1 MSDDTTKPTDVPE
14 IPPEATEPA
23 AETTAEATTSEALEM
38 APQVEAEVE
47 AAPSD
52 APTEPVEGEAAEL
65 VAAQGRAHQL
75 RLVEALLFAAPGLV
89 EHKEIQRRLP
99 QGAPVE
105 ELLDVLEEQYAG
117 RGVNVVRVAGKI
129 GIRTAPDLAG
139 ALDIEVPVTRKL
151 SRAAVETLAII
162 AYQHAEKKAVT
173 RAEIEEI
180 RGVTISKG
188 TLDTLM
194 EAGWIKPHGY
204 REHVPG
210 RPAEW
215 VTTDQFLIHFGL
227 NSLGQLPGV
236 EELRAAGLLD
246 RRAGVSQYGEQ
257 GALELPPEMGE
268 QSEAEEGPVVDDDA
282 PPADEM
288 RSSA

>member
-1 MSDDTTKPTDVPE
+1 MSDDITNPA
-14 IPPEATEPA
+14 EAQDA
-23 AETTAEATTSEALEM
+23 APETTSITPPVAIVPA
-38 APQVEAEVE
+38 
-47 AAPSD
+47 D
-52 APTEPVEGEAAEL
+52 APDESVAGEAAEL
-65 VAAQGRAHQL
+65 AAAQGRAHQL
-75 RLVEALLFAAPGLV
+75 RLVDALIFAAPGLV
-89 EHKEIQRRLP
+89 EFKEIQRRLP

-117 RGVNVVRVAGKI
+117 RGVNVVRVAGKV

-151 SRAAVETLAII
+151 SRAAIETLAII

-227 NSLGQLPGV
+227 NSLAQLPGV

-246 RRAGVSQYGEQ
+246 RRPGVSQYGEQ
-257 GALELPPEMGE
+257 GSLELPPEMGE

>member
-1 MSDDTTKPTDVPE
+1 MND
-14 IPPEATEPA
+14 
-23 AETTAEATTSEALEM
+23 ETPTTSDAPAPQLEAPQLEV
-38 APQVEAEVE
+38 AQVSVAQVEAPEPE
-47 AAPSD
+47 APS
-52 APTEPVEGEAAEL
+52 EAAEL
-65 VAAQGRAHQL
+65 AAAQGRAHQV
-75 RLVEALLFAAPGLV
+75 RLVEALLFAAPGPV
-89 EHKEIQRRLP
+89 EFKEIARRLP
-99 QGAPVE
+99 EGAPIE
-105 ELLDVLEEQYAG
+105 ELVQLLEEQYAG
-117 RGVNVVRVAGKI
+117 RGVNVVRVAGMVAL
-129 GIRTAPDLAG
+129 RTAPDLAG
-139 ALDIEVPVTRKL
+139 ALDIEVAVTRKL

-188 TLDTLM
+188 TLDALM
-194 EAGWIKPHGY
+194 EAGWIKPGGH
-204 REHVPG
+204 REHTPG
-210 RPAEW
+210 RPVEW
-215 VTTDQFLIHFGL
+215 ITTDQFLVHFGL

-268 QSEAEEGPVVDDDA
+268 QAEAEEGPVVDDDA
-282 PPADEM
+282 PPPDEV

>member
-1 MSDDTTKPTDVPE
+1 MSDDTAD
-14 IPPEATEPA
+14 
-23 AETTAEATTSEALEM
+23 TTATVHQPIESA
-38 APQVEAEVE
+38 
-47 AAPSD
+47 
-52 APTEPVEGEAAEL
+52 AAEL
-65 VAAQGRAHQL
+65 AAAQGRAHQL

-89 EHKEIQRRLP
+89 EVKEIQRRLP
-99 QGAPVE
+99 AGAPVAD
-105 ELLDVLEEQYAG
+105 LVGLLEEQYAG
-117 RGVNVVRVAGKI
+117 RGVNVVRVAGKV
-129 GIRTAPDLAG
+129 GLRTAPDLAG

-151 SRAAVETLAII
+151 SRAAIETLAII

-180 RGVTISKG
+180 RGVTISRG

-194 EAGWIKPHGY
+194 EAGWIKPHGH

-227 NSLGQLPGV
+227 NALAQLPGV

-246 RRAGVSQYGEQ
+246 RRSGVSQYGEQ

-268 QSEAEEGPVVDDDA
+268 QAEAEEGPIVDDDA
-282 PPADEM
+282 PAADGM